1 MAQVTRGVKAG
12 LPPETMVL
20 TLLGVSSHT
29 TYLTSPFKSSISF
42 FFFLLSATPMAFGSS
57 QVRRQIGA
65 TAASLHT
72 PQPQQCQILNPEWGQ
87 GSNVHPPGY

>member
-29 TYLTSPFKSSISF
+29 TYLTSPFKSSISYF
-42 FFFLLSATPMAFGSS
+42 FFSFKRYSHGIRKF
-57 QVRRQIGA
+57 
-65 TAASLHT
+65 
-72 PQPQQCQILNPEWGQ
+72 
-87 GSNVHPPGY
+87 PG